1 MKKAQSSREL
11 EIVTAVMLG
20 LVSVVTALGAWQAAV
35 WNSIADEYAE
45 DAADARDVSISQTV
59 LADYA
64 LRLDTESSANAA
76 RYQDLVAGVDPQAD
90 ALNLIKVQTQLAR
103 TTPGLAQSWEEWS
116 ASGFAAE
123 ENPIADPAYIVELR
137 KLPDSY
143 AYVSQALSTAADTQH
158 SKSGILAQAS
168 LVQALA
174 LFLFGIA
181 GVNRLVPVRA
191 GVLALGIAVFLGGL
205 AFAATAF

>member
-1 MKKAQSSREL
+1 MNKAQSSRQL

-45 DAADARDVSISQTV
+45 DAGDARDVSINQTV
-59 LADYA
+59 LADYT

-76 RYQDLVAGVDPQAD
+76 RYQQLVDGVDPLAD
-90 ALNLIKVQTQLAR
+90 TLNLINVRTELAR
-103 TTPGLAQSWEEWS
+103 TTPGLSDSWEEWS
-116 ASGFAAE
+116 QSGFATE
-123 ENPIADPAYIVELR
+123 ENPVDDPAYLVELR

-143 AYVSQALSTAADTQH
+143 AYVSQALSVAADTQH
-158 SKSGILAQAS
+158 AKSGILAQAS

-191 GVLALGIAVFLGGL
+191 GVLALGIAVFLAGL